1 MDLLRSI
8 LRHAGGIL
16 VILLLIPFV
25 LLSLFASAL
34 FWLILNL
41 AVWILWIPRG
51 KNTLFIYSE
60 SPNWHEHVQEHLLPR
75 VQDRAVVLNWTE
87 RRKWQRLPTLSN
99 LAFTFLEAEES
110 SILWQLFFD
119 HFGGQGNSDF
129 IDHIEILSTGNQR
142 LLINY
147 VRTSSR
153 FWTNCAI
160 SRRCITNK

>member
-25 LLSLFASAL
+25 LLWLFASAL

-99 LAFTFLEAEES
+99 LAFTF
-110 SILWQLFFD
+110 
-119 HFGGQGNSDF
+119 FGGRREFNPMAIVFRPFRRPRKFRFYQPYRDF
-129 IDHIEILSTGNQR
+129 KHGKSEALDKLCEDLFTV
-142 LLINY
+142 LD
-147 VRTSSR
+147 
-153 FWTNCAI
+153 
-160 SRRCITNK
+160 